1 MGKIKKLIENELI
14 GGTQSTDVYPVTS
27 VKAVYDENNERLDH
41 ILNRRG
47 VVNISTNYN
56 SDHIAEVLTL
66 EQAINKVPSSD
77 RVLGFRGTYLASDG
91 WHTIIYTG
99 ESLITWDTIA
109 NWIDFPDKIY
119 KSLSKN
125 ATFAGIATPSTNP
138 DNSDNNVFYLA
149 TAPGIYTNFNG
160 YENGNTAVIFIK
172 NNGKWETISTNLL
185 TSVEESIDSDLIANG
200 AVTTDKI
207 ADDAVVYSKLNKNAK
222 SVTVDYLDWGDNND
236 AADNLVKGSG
246 IGNRAFEYTGP
257 NLFQMTRLF
266 GESLGGVTVG
276 LLINYTDNSI
286 HGVTQIYETSETLNP
301 NGIFDGRHVDGAV
314 YRYWRFYNRLKETFT
329 PWKLIPA
336 QIDIDTIV
344 TQMLKDGAITT
355 SKIANSAIIADK
367 IAKDAISSEK
377 IVNSAITSEKIHDEA
392 ITSEKIAERAV
403 LPKHIYNN
411 LGVINNSDLD
421 NIKETGLY
429 TYIINDTTHNLIVQ
443 NYPTRYCIQYQ
454 FTANNI
460 NRRYCDYTIDGVWTA
475 WKTISYDS
483 YNPND
488 DFIANSRT
496 ILKGVSDA
504 NKTGLKI
511 GDVLNGRYVGFSDR
525 ALMKMYN
532 KSLIEDL
539 NELTSKETSYDL
551 RKAEGDSQW
560 DTSDNTYVTTLDKVI
575 YLAKRNGGYN
585 TGYGFYATNWEIRG
599 TKELFEKLG
608 IDLLD
613 GEFVLH
619 IEGTMYYASGSVT
632 ISGTDTDGTVFSSVD
647 KTSVSCTQSKQA
659 GATTFNVK
667 VRGEA
672 GHLKVFFS
680 ASSYFYIKSIT
691 ILPSAAGTII
701 PGDAASLLY
710 TLKNLADG
718 ETVNI
723 PEGIYNI
730 GALDDTDYKGKIHLS
745 QSNVQIQGAGKDKT
759 IISGAYLDKFGIV
772 KSAIN
777 VSGSFNVIK
786 DLSIITTYLQDI
798 NGQAPAVT
806 DAGKDTAWLNCG
818 IYGGQ
823 DTIVLNNGSHAF
835 ARCDI
840 EGTVDFICGGD
851 TTKGSDKPFAC
862 ASYFTNC
869 NLLLKGRK
877 IGDVICAPQG
887 AIVFEACTI
896 KNNGNYENNQDGIYH
911 LARPWG
917 NGSLVLF
924 RNCKYMATSLG
935 YTSMSAGVEFI
946 NGYGDTGGSD
956 IHGPVPNFITPNSDY
971 VDKYLN
977 NWSQQFNNGP
987 RIINIIS

>member
-1 MGKIKKLIENELI
+1 MAQIVLNYSAAQINAAIAKITTLVSVIEGNIVQLYD
-14 GGTQSTDVYPVTS
+14 GTTAIYPVTF
-27 VKAVYDENNERLDH
+27 VKAVYDENNERLDN

-99 ESLITWDTIA
+99 ESLITWDTII

-172 NNGKWETISTNLL
+172 NDDKWETIPTNLL
-185 TSVEESIDSDLIANG
+185 TSIANS

-207 ADDAVVYSKLNKNAK
+207 ADDAVTYSKLNKSAK
-222 SVTVDYLDWGDNND
+222 SITVDYLYWGDNND
-236 AADNLVKGSG
+236 AADNLAKGSG
-246 IGNRAFEYTGP
+246 IGDRAFEYIGP

-266 GESLGGVTVG
+266 DESLGRVTVG

-286 HGVTQIYETSETLNP
+286 HGVTQIYETSETLNS
-301 NGIFDGRHVDGAV
+301 NGIFDGTHLDGAV
-314 YRYWRFYNRLKETFT
+314 YRYWRFYNRLKGTFT

-355 SKIANSAIIADK
+355 SKIANSAI
-367 IAKDAISSEK
+367 
-377 IVNSAITSEKIHDEA
+377 
-392 ITSEKIAERAV
+392 TSEKIAKRAV
-403 LPKHIYNN
+403 LPEHIYNN

-429 TYIINDTTHNLIVQ
+429 TYIINDTTNNLIVQ
-443 NYPTRYCIQYQ
+443 NYPTRWCIQYQ

-460 NRRYCDYTIDGVWTA
+460 NRRYYDYTLGGWTA
-475 WKTISYDS
+475 WRTISYDS

-504 NKTGLKI
+504 NKAGLKI
-511 GDVLNGRYVGFSDR
+511 GDVLNDRYVGFSDR

-560 DTSDNTYVTTLDKVI
+560 DTSDNTYVTTSDKVI

-608 IDLLD
+608 INLLD

-647 KTSVSCTQSKQA
+647 KTSVPCTQSSQA

-672 GHLKVFFS
+672 NYLKVFFS

-745 QSNVQIQGAGKDKT
+745 QSNVQIYGAGKDKT

-798 NGQAPAVT
+798 NGQAPAVMDT
-806 DAGKDTAWLNCG
+806 GKDTAWLNCG

-823 DTIVLNNGSHAF
+823 DTIVLGNGSHAF

-851 TTKGSDKPFAC
+851 TTKGSDRPFAC

-896 KNNGNYENNQDGIYH
+896 KNNDNYENNQDGIYH
-911 LARPWG
+911 LARPWD

-956 IHGPVPNFITPNSDY
+956 IHGKPVPNFITPNSDY
-971 VDKYLN
+971 VNKYLD
-977 NWSQQFNNGP
+977 NWSQQFYDGP
-987 RIINIIS
+987 RIISIIA

>member
-1 MGKIKKLIENELI
+1 MGKIKKILENELM
-14 GGTQSTDVYPVTS
+14 GGIQDTDIYPVTS
-27 VKAVYDENNERLDH
+27 VKAVYDENNERLDN

-56 SDHIAEVLTL
+56 TDHIAEVLTL
-66 EQAINKVPSSD
+66 EQAIDKVPSSD

-91 WHTIIYTG
+91 WHTIIYVG
-99 ESLITWDTIA
+99 ESLNIWDTIT

-149 TAPGIYTNFNG
+149 TVPGIYENFNG
-160 YENGNTAVIFIK
+160 YEKDGNTAVIFIK
-172 NNGKWETISTNLL
+172 NNDRWEPIYTNLL
-185 TSVEESIDSDLIANG
+185 TSAEESIDSDLIVNG

-207 ADDAVVYSKLNKNAK
+207 AD
-222 SVTVDYLDWGDNND
+222 
-236 AADNLVKGSG
+236 
-246 IGNRAFEYTGP
+246 
-257 NLFQMTRLF
+257 
-266 GESLGGVTVG
+266 
-276 LLINYTDNSI
+276 
-286 HGVTQIYETSETLNP
+286 
-301 NGIFDGRHVDGAV
+301 
-314 YRYWRFYNRLKETFT
+314 
-329 PWKLIPA
+329 
-336 QIDIDTIV
+336 
-344 TQMLKDGAITT
+344 GAITS
-355 SKIANSAIIADK
+355 SKLKDLIIYSPN
-367 IAKDAISSEK
+367 IQSDAIEERHICTGTITERHISESLFDEYFKYFRYNLFDWNGSSFSLTDDGDVSVLKHLVFEASSSEK
-377 IVNSAITSEKIHDEA
+377 PITFFATDTTIENGDLKYMIFDDVRVTANSETDIWVWFSVGNRPYYINFQSESDAAEDVSQGFVTGDI
-392 ITSEKIAERAV
+392 ISNRIAKRAV
-403 LPKHIYNN
+403 LPEHIYNN
-411 LGVINNSDLD
+411 LGVINKSDLD
-421 NIKETGLY
+421 DIKETGLY
-429 TYIINDTTHNLIVQ
+429 TYVINDTTYNLIVQ
-443 NYPTRYCIQYQ
+443 NYPTRYCTQYQ

-460 NRRYCDYTIDGVWTA
+460 NRRYYDYTLEGGWTA
-475 WKTISYDS
+475 WRTISYDR

-488 DFIANSRT
+488 DYIANSRT

-504 NKTGLKI
+504 NKAGLKI

-539 NELTSKETSYDL
+539 NEFTSKETSYDL

-560 DTSDNTYVTTLDKVI
+560 DASDDTYVTTLDKVI
-575 YLAKRNGGYN
+575 YLAKHNGGYN
-585 TGYGFYATNWEIRG
+585 TGYGFYATNWEIRV
-599 TKELFEKLG
+599 TKELLEKLG
-608 IDLLD
+608 TDLMN
-613 GEFVLH
+613 GEFTLH
-619 IEGTMYYASGSVT
+619 IEGTMYYANGTVT
-632 ISGTDTDGTVFSSVD
+632 ISGTDTDGTVLSTVD

-659 GATTFNVK
+659 GATIFNIK
-667 VRGEA
+667 VSDIEA
-672 GHLKVFFS
+672 GHSRVFFS

-691 ILPSAAGTII
+691 ILSSAAGTII

-718 ETVNI
+718 DTVNI

-730 GALDDTDYKGKIHLS
+730 GALDDTDYEGKIHLS
-745 QSNVQIQGAGKDKT
+745 QSNVQIYGAGKDKT

-798 NGQAPAVT
+798 NGQAPAVI

-823 DTIVLNNGSHAF
+823 DTIVLGKWSHAF

-851 TTKGSDKPFAC
+851 TTEESDRPFAC
-862 ASYFTNC
+862 ISYFRNC

-877 IGDVICAPQG
+877 IGNVICAPQG
-887 AIVFEACTI
+887 AIVFESCTI
-896 KNNGNYENNQDGIYH
+896 KNNDNYENNQDGIYH

-935 YTSMSAGVEFI
+935 YTSMSSGVEFAS
-946 NGYGDTGGSD
+946 GYGDTGGLDVYGS
-956 IHGPVPNFITPNSDY
+956 PVPNFITPNSDY
-971 VDKYLN
+971 VNKYLD
-977 NWSQQFNNGP
+977 NWSQQFYNGS
-987 RIINIIS
+987 RITNIIA